1 MDKIFSI
8 LYNVN
13 IPSEPVRVKNEL
25 IVLHVTASWQDKIIM
40 FMKKNKRKTLY
51 KVM

>member
-13 IPSEPVRVKNEL
+13 IPSEPVRVKNEV

-40 FMKKNKRKTLY
+40 FMKKTKQKPFT
-51 KVM
+51 K